1 MSILKVFNKSSIVSK
16 ILDKVISPFV
26 LMNLPTMTIAST
38 LTITIFVIQ
47 LHVGDRVMISI
58 LCDTSSSWQIEKLK
72 SWYQWKWHERHR
84 VMLESLATFVLN
96 IWRLEIR
103 LSQSEHF
110 YFYLFVPDSW
120 AVGGCCISPVHFLEK
135 LSTKSSRGNIA
146 RSKQGMKQ

>member
-1 MSILKVFNKSSIVSK
+1 MGIWKVFHKSSTVSK
-16 ILDKVISPFV
+16 IVDKVISLFV

-38 LTITIFVIQ
+38 LTITIFVI
-47 LHVGDRVMISI
+47 HRVISI

>member
-1 MSILKVFNKSSIVSK
+1 MGIWKVFHKSSTVSK
-16 ILDKVISPFV
+16 IVDKVISSFV
-26 LMNLPTMTIAST
+26 LMNLPTMTIASA
-38 LTITIFVIQ
+38 LTITILVI
-47 LHVGDRVMISI
+47 HRVISI
-58 LCDTSSSWQIEKLK
+58 LCDTSSSWQIEKPK

-84 VMLESLATFVLN
+84 VTLESLATFVLN
-96 IWRLEIR
+96 IWRLDIR
-103 LSQSEHF
+103 LSQNKHF